1 MPILLGLSRFGA
13 DILSLPG
20 CKVRSLVAWSIIVQ
34 YSPAKRTRG
43 ADFLGVE
50 VGVLMVD
57 TWFAMRPYPWRQHAH
72 VLYLCTCGT
81 LGVSVPSGCAA
92 GVIGSVS

>member
-50 VGVLMVD
+50 VGVLMIS
-57 TWFAMRPYPWRQHAH
+57 TWFAMSSCTWRRRSH
-72 VLYLCTCGT
+72 VLYLCSCDT
-81 LGVSVPSGCAA
+81 LGVSIAFWCAA
-92 GVIGSVS
+92 GGMNSI